1 MINFLKDVSVDTFIG
16 EIPSIL
22 NFNNNQVNKEF
33 EYLFDSSNNY
43 LKQSLYAPSGSVS
56 SHWGR
61 FINLN
66 VDYLSVNNI
75 DSLKNT
81 LSKVPHN
88 FFSKRFS
95 KDLVNTDGTIDYA
108 HDLEA
113 IESGLNDNE
122 SLAGRLSRV
131 DSKIN
136 ELFYYLT
143 AKNGTIVNKAIVD
156 SSGTGF
162 PDYIDVSSMEMME
175 VSLGVLADS
184 SYQETLKKWQTGG
197 SGGSSVVDCSMLTD
211 IDFINNHN
219 TTYYVNDQNQTVYDA
234 STSTIEI
241 TNEHIN
247 FIKSKKLGQ
256 IINLIF
262 RAVIPENFVVNIS
275 NYFSIVI
282 LYKYNRYYTT
292 RVRLIAKDDESFE
305 WEVYDYSYIHAG
317 DFSLKYSGPA

>member
-61 FINLN
+61 FI
-66 VDYLSVNNI
+66 
-75 DSLKNT
+75 
-81 LSKVPHN
+81 
-88 FFSKRFS
+88 

-247 FIKSKKLGQ
+247 FIKFCSK
-256 IINLIF
+256 
-262 RAVIPENFVVNIS
+262 
-275 NYFSIVI
+275 Y
-282 LYKYNRYYTT
+282 
-292 RVRLIAKDDESFE
+292 
-305 WEVYDYSYIHAG
+305 
-317 DFSLKYSGPA
+317 